1 MQWPRRIGSSLVFG
15 FALVGG
21 LALSHSADAAKLTK
35 PGHHSGTASGRVAS
49 AARSDGSFTRH
60 THGGSK
66 QAFGKGSKVRY
77 VSSGRGYGGGLQC
90 VPFARAASGIEL
102 KGNAANWWDAAAGV
116 YDRGNAPE
124 SGSVLNFR
132 ANGHMR
138 LGHVAVVT
146 AVADARHIEIE
157 HANWAGPGSNKSGVS
172 HNIPVED
179 VSANNDWTAVR
190 VGLGRGGDYG
200 STYPTYGFIYDRP
213 DSGTRYAT
221 RRSYQTLS
229 PQTVSY
235 DEVAQAPVMKRSNA
249 ASSAGR
255 ISGIFD
261 EAPSH
266 SVR

>member
-1 MQWPRRIGSSLVFG
+1 M
-15 FALVGG
+15 
-21 LALSHSADAAKLTK
+21 SHSAEAAKLVKT
-35 PGHHSGTASGRVAS
+35 GHHSGTAHSVAAHSGAASSRVAS
-49 AARSDGSFTRH
+49 ASSSSDGSFTRH
-60 THGGSK
+60 MHGGSK
-66 QAFGKGSKVRY
+66 HAFGKGSKVRY
-77 VSSGRGYGGGLQC
+77 ASAGRGYSYGGGSLQC

-116 YDRGNAPE
+116 YDRGDSPE
-124 SGSVLNFR
+124 AGSVLNFR
-132 ANGHMR
+132 SNGRMR

-146 AVADARHIEIE
+146 AIADARHIEIE

-190 VGLGRGGDYG
+190 VGLGHTGEYG

-213 DSGTRYAT
+213 DGGTRYAT
-221 RRSYQTLS
+221 RRSYQTLA
-229 PQTVSY
+229 PQSVSY
-235 DEVAQAPVMKRSNA
+235 DEVAQAPVTTRS
-249 ASSAGR
+249 STGR
-255 ISGIFD
+255 ISGIFE